1 MQDSRIEQKIEDIY
15 GFVESCK
22 MQSFS
27 TTKVVVPKND
37 LYDLLDDLR
46 RDVPEEIK
54 RYRKMLNQRDAIL
67 EDAKRKASEILAD
80 AKEQYSALVEEHSI
94 MQQAYQQAEETVRH
108 ANEEA
113 EVIIA
118 NAKRQ
123 ADEIGNGAIYY
134 TMDMLNMAE
143 KVIARA
149 YESTVNNSK
158 ALETALSGHL
168 QIIRQNLGELVP
180 VNQQPA
186 QPPKKEP
193 QQKQSQQ
200 KQPAQPHEDVAA
212 YQAEFAPEKEV

>member
-27 TTKVVVPKND
+27 TTKVIVPKND

-67 EDAKRKASEILAD
+67 EDAERKAAAILSD
-80 AKEQYSALVEEHSI
+80 AQEQYSALVEEHSI
-94 MQQAYQQAEETVRH
+94 MQEAYQQAEATVQQ
-108 ANEEA
+108 ANAEA
-113 EVIIA
+113 EAIVA
-118 NAKRQ
+118 NARKQ
-123 ADEIGNGAIYY
+123 ADEIGSGAIYY
-134 TMDMLNMAE
+134 TTDLLNMAE

-168 QIIRQNLGELVP
+168 EIIRQNRAELVGA
-180 VNQQPA
+180 N
-186 QPPKKEP
+186 EP
-193 QQKQSQQ
+193 GQEVDDLQEEQFDQEMEES
-200 KQPAQPHEDVAA
+200 ASFEED
-212 YQAEFAPEKEV
+212 YPQEEE

>member
-27 TTKVVVPKND
+27 TTKVIVPKND

-67 EDAKRKASEILAD
+67 EDAERKAAAILAD
-80 AKEQYSALVEEHSI
+80 AKEQYNALVEEHSI
-94 MQQAYQQAEETVRH
+94 MQEAYQQAEETVRQ

-113 EVIIA
+113 EAIVA
-118 NAKRQ
+118 SARKQ

-134 TMDMLNMAE
+134 TTDMLNMAE
-143 KVIARA
+143 KVIAQA
-149 YESTVNNSK
+149 YQSTVNNSK

-168 QIIRQNLGELVP
+168 EIIRRNKEELMVSSEP
-180 VNQQPA
+180 EPA
-186 QPPKKEP
+186 YEEPP
-193 QQKQSQQ
+193 QDYSQET
-200 KQPAQPHEDVAA
+200 AELEN
-212 YQAEFAPEKEV
+212 YQAEYAPEEE

>member
-27 TTKVVVPKND
+27 TTKVIVPKND

-67 EDAKRKASEILAD
+67 EDAERKASSILTD
-80 AKEQYSALVEEHSI
+80 AKEQYNALVEEHSI
-94 MQQAYQQAEETVRH
+94 MQQAYQQAEATVQQ
-108 ANEEA
+108 ANAEA
-113 EVIIA
+113 EAIVA
-118 NAKRQ
+118 NARKQ

-134 TMDMLNMAE
+134 TIDLLNMAE
-143 KVIARA
+143 KGIGRA

-168 QIIRQNLGELVP
+168 EIIRQNREELIGA
-180 VNQQPA
+180 NQA
-186 QPPKKEP
+186 EP
-193 QQKQSQQ
+193 
-200 KQPAQPHEDVAA
+200 EDVGEDS
-212 YQAEFAPEKEV
+212 QSREESAPFDENYPKDQK

>member
-46 RDVPEEIK
+46 RDVPDEIK

-67 EDAKRKASEILAD
+67 EDARRKASEILAD
-80 AKEQYSALVEEHSI
+80 AKEQYNALIEEHSI
-94 MQQAYQQAEETVRH
+94 MQQAYQQAEETVRR

-113 EVIIA
+113 DVIVA

-134 TMDMLNMAE
+134 TTDMLNLAE

-168 QIIRQNLGELVP
+168 QIIHQNLAELVQT
-180 VNQQPA
+180 NQPEKAPA
-186 QPPKKEP
+186 KEP
-193 QQKQSQQ
+193 QPAKP
-200 KQPAQPHEDVAA
+200 QPAPAKPQENVEA
-212 YQAEFAPEKEV
+212 YQAEFAPEKE

>member
-27 TTKVVVPKND
+27 TTKVIVPKND

-67 EDAKRKASEILAD
+67 EDAEKKASAILAD
-80 AKEQYSALVEEHSI
+80 AKEQYNALVEEHSI
-94 MQQAYQQAEETVRH
+94 MQQAYQQAEETVRQ

-113 EVIIA
+113 EAIVA
-118 NAKRQ
+118 SARRQ

-134 TMDMLNMAE
+134 TTDMLNMAE

-168 QIIRQNLGELVP
+168 EIIRQNRAELMQSNEP
-180 VNQQPA
+180 APQQYE
-186 QPPKKEP
+186 EP
-193 QQKQSQQ
+193 QAELPPEQ
-200 KQPAQPHEDVAA
+200 EDVAA
-212 YQAEFAPEKEV
+212 YQAEFAPEEE